1 MERPEER
8 SARGRGFTSRSEPAD
23 APSETPRSGPRRL
36 IELSHQIHHGM
47 VTYPGLPGPKISDYL
62 PREASP
68 ARYGPGTQ
76 FHIGRISMV
85 ANTGTYLDSP
95 FHRFAGATDIAGL
108 PLQRVADL
116 DGVVVRTGAG
126 RRAIDRDALAAY
138 DVGGRAV
145 LVHTGWDRYW
155 ATERYGTGSP
165 FLTAAAADW
174 LVEQQ
179 AGLVGIDSVNIDDTS
194 GPSRPVHT
202 ALLAAGIP
210 IVEHLCGLDQLPQS
224 GSRFHAAPPQVVGIG
239 TFPVRAYAV
248 LTEG

>member
-1 MERPEER
+1 MQRPTEL
-8 SARGRGFTSRSEPAD
+8 ARGRGSTSLGEPAD
-23 APSETPRSGPRRL
+23 VPSETPRSGPRRL

-47 VTYPGLPGPKISDYL
+47 VTYPGLPGPEISDHL
-62 PREASP
+62 SREDSP
-68 ARYGPGTQ
+68 ARYGPGTE

-95 FHRFAGATDIAGL
+95 FHRFAGATDVAGL
-108 PLQRVADL
+108 PLASVADL
-116 DGVVVRTGAG
+116 DGVVVRMDAG

-138 DVGGRAV
+138 EVRGRAV

-155 ATERYGTGSP
+155 GTERYGTGSP

-174 LVEQQ
+174 LAEQQ
-179 AGLVGIDSVNIDDTS
+179 AGLVGIDSVNIDD
-194 GPSRPVHT
+194 PSFQARPVHT

-210 IVEHLCGLDQLPQS
+210 IVEHLCGLDQLPPS
-224 GSRFHAAPPQVVGIG
+224 GFRFHAAPPQVVGIG

-248 LTEG
+248 LAEG

>member
-1 MERPEER
+1 LG
-8 SARGRGFTSRSEPAD
+8 A
-23 APSETPRSGPRRL
+23 RRL

-47 VTYPGLPGPKISDYL
+47 VTYPGLPGPEISDYL

-85 ANTGTYLDSP
+85 ANTGSYLDSP
-95 FHRFAGATDIAGL
+95 FHRFAGATDVAGL
-108 PLQRVADL
+108 PLHSVADL
-116 DGVVVRTGAG
+116 DGVVVRIGAG
-126 RRAIDRDALAAY
+126 RRAVDRDALASY
-138 DVGGRAV
+138 DVRGRAV

-155 ATERYGTGSP
+155 ATERYGTGNP

-179 AGLVGIDSVNIDDTS
+179 AGLVGIDSVNIDDSS
-194 GPSRPVHT
+194 GSSRPVHT

-210 IVEHLCGLDQLPQS
+210 IVEHLCGLDQLPSS
-224 GSRFHAAPPQVVGIG
+224 GFRFHAAPPRVVGIG
-239 TFPVRAYAV
+239 SFPVRAYAV
-248 LTEG
+248 LADG